1 MPDSTPAT
9 DAALRERIALLEK
22 ENALLRE
29 KLDALARRVFG
40 VKSEKLDPAQLHLL
54 LQGLDEPGKAPE
66 PVGAEAPPRR
76 RKGIGWKVDGRAAL
90 AGSIAFALTHPATPG
105 SSADR

>member
-1 MPDSTPAT
+1 VPDSTPDHA
-9 DAALRERIALLEK
+9 AALREQIARLEK

-29 KLDALARRVFG
+29 KLEALARRVFG

-66 PVGAEAPPRR
+66 PVGAEAPQRSQVPSPSRSRTPRLPDHLPFTSTSVL
-76 RKGIGWKVDGRAAL
+76 G
-90 AGSIAFALTHPATPG
+90 
-105 SSADR
+105 